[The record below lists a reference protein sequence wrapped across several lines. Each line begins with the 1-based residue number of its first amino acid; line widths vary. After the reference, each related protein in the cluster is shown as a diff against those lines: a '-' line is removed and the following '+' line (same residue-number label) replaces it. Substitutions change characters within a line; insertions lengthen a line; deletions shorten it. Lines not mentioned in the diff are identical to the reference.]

1 MRESRSSWRD
11 FLLALK
17 ARGLVGVEFVVSD
30 DHPGLKAAIREVLP
44 EAAWQRC
51 YVHFLRNALD
61 YVPRKVDDDCLREL
75 RWFYDRRD
83 LAEVRRDIAAWL
95 AKWQAKYPAA
105 VQLGR
110 GQHRGDAELL
120 PAALAAPQTHEVDQ
134 HARTLEPGAEAPH
147 PCRAHL
153 SNAESCL
160 RLVRALAVEMRRLA
174 RSDALS
180 QHGASEGIQERGPAG
195 LGRLTAAGRGRR
207 CATRG
212 LRAAHALHHQPAFA
226 ELDAHDSRLIDQQGW
241 TYLHAY
247 SDRAISGAT
256 ILRPAY
262 QALLEDARRGQF
274 DIVVAEALDR
284 LSRDQEDIAGI
295 VEAAS
300 VRRRT
305 GFSLRLKP
313 RSENCM
319 SGSRAR

>member
-1 MRESRSSWRD
+1 M
-11 FLLALK
+11 LK

-30 DHPGLKAAIREVLP
+30 DHPGLKAAIRVLP

-61 YVPRKVDDDCLREL
+61 DVPRKVDDDCLREL

-134 HARTLEPGAEAPH
+134 HARRVEPGAEAPH
-147 PCRAHL
+147 PCRAT
-153 SNAESCL
+153 SFPTPSSCL
-160 RLVRALAVEMRRLA
+160 RLVRALAVE
-174 RSDALS
+174 
-180 QHGASEGIQERGPAG
+180 
-195 LGRLTAAGRGRR
+195 
-207 CATRG
+207 
-212 LRAAHALHHQPAFA
+212 
-226 ELDAHDSRLIDQQGW
+226 DAHDWLEATRYLNMEHLKEYKKEALRALAAYGGRRGLGAALHGGSAPPTPTSPACFWTMHAHDSSIHQQGW

-256 ILRPAY
+256 MTA
-262 QALLEDARRGQF
+262 AG
-274 DIVVAEALDR
+274 
-284 LSRDQEDIAGI
+284 LSG
-295 VEAAS
+295 AS
-300 VRRRT
+300 
-305 GFSLRLKP
+305 
-313 RSENCM
+313 
-319 SGSRAR
+319 